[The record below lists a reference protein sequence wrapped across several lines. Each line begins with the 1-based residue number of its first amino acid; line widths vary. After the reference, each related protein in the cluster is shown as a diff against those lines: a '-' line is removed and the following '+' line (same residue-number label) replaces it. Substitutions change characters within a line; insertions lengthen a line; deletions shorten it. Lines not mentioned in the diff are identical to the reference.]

1 MRMTKSLIV
10 TVMEISLAVL
20 WINQHNYWVL
30 LRSFVECLILIGHF
44 WNLETTPLCLC
55 ICHIFDS

>member
-20 WINQHNYWVL
+20 WINQHNL
-30 LRSFVECLILIGHF
+30 LGFYLRQLLL
-44 WNLETTPLCLC
+44 NA
-55 ICHIFDS
+55 